1 MIFAEQYEVFYKGEL
16 VYTLDAHITEFYNGL
31 VSTISSLRETKG
43 QRRLF
48 KVRAK
53 RGNDYSDFSNELEFN
68 FYCNGGILAKEVAV

>member
-1 MIFAEQYEVFYKGEL
+1 MVQ
-16 VYTLDAHITEFYNGL
+16 N
-31 VSTISSLRETKG
+31 TISSLRETKG

-68 FYCNGGILAKEVAV
+68 FIVTGILAKEVAV